1 MFLQN
6 WHLHSEKGIE
16 GFGIEPQAGSGNG
29 VLFLSLFSFSF
40 FFLVGIDHETPAIQY
55 WDKVMLYNNMT
66 PISRFLKEKFM
77 ALHVLIFSS
86 SFNIQPCVNLFFFNY
101 FLFVFSF
108 LILLL

>member
-29 VLFLSLFSFSF
+29 VLFLSLFSFF
-40 FFLVGIDHETPAIQY
+40 FYFWLGSIMKHLPFSTGTKSCY
-55 WDKVMLYNNMT
+55 YNNMT

-86 SFNIQPCVNLFFFNY
+86 SNIQPCVNLFFFNY
-101 FLFVFSF
+101 FLFLFSF
-108 LILLL
+108 SFF